1 MGFKDLNEK
10 CADKFEGC
18 RIILKKLKE
27 QGLVSFDG
35 VVPAFGAKIKLVK
48 DDDRALALKRVKEEN
63 APTTVSHGPP
73 TDAILAILKLLKEKG
88 GTASYKQI
96 IGELGEH
103 FEGLRLVLKKMK
115 DQGRVDFDGDL
126 PNPPSVIKL
135 KDG

>member
-1 MGFKDLNEK
+1 MGFKELNEK

-18 RIILKKLKE
+18 RLILKKLKE
-27 QGLVSFDG
+27 QGMVSFDG
-35 VVPAFGAKIKLVK
+35 VVPAFGGKIKLVK

-63 APTTVSHGPP
+63 APTTVSHGAP

-88 GTASYKQI
+88 GSASYKEI

-115 DQGRVDFDGDL
+115 DQGRIDFDGDL
-126 PNPPSVIKL
+126 PNAPSIIKI
-135 KDG
+135 KNG